1 MTQISAKNDGLFY
14 VNARFLNQPLTGVQ
28 RYCMEMLKALDES
41 VDPGQAIALCPA
53 PLINGPDFKN
63 IRIQIGPR
71 MNGNLWE
78 QLYLPWKTRG
88 ALLFSPA
95 NVGPYFKKRQIV
107 SMHDM
112 SVFACPDAY
121 TAKFR
126 CKYRL
131 LFKRLAKSAGRILT
145 VSEFSKREIQKYLGV
160 PPEKITVT
168 YEGREHIER
177 IAADAHILDRLD
189 INANPFFLVVGSL
202 SRHKN
207 LQVLLAAN
215 ALLDQSR
222 YQIVLVGAGNAKIF
236 QPAPIQPAGNLIM
249 PGRLTDGELKALYQ
263 NAAALVF
270 PSLYEG
276 FGLPLLEAM
285 ACGCP
290 VLCSDIPSSREVCAD
305 AALYF
310 DPRSTDELA
319 DKMRGFLEQPELVL
333 RLREAGRLRAK
344 DFSWKKTGESTL
356 KITSSLKNEFPLNS
370 SPGNL
375 DY

>member
-1 MTQISAKNDGLFY
+1 MSVPDTLPNQPIFI
-14 VNARFLNQPLTGVQ
+14 NARFLNQPLTGVQ
-28 RYCMEMLKALDES
+28 RYCVEILRELDALAQ
-41 VDPGQAIALCPA
+41 PGQFIALCPT
-53 PLINGPDFKN
+53 PPSLPVDLRN
-63 IRIQIGPR
+63 IELRIGPN
-71 MNGNLWE
+71 MDGNLWE
-78 QLYLPWKTRG
+78 QLYLPWKTHG

-95 NVGPYFKKRQIV
+95 NVGPFFKKRHIV
-107 SMHDM
+107 TMHDM

-126 CKYRL
+126 FKYRL
-131 LFKRLAKSAGRILT
+131 LFKRLAKSTERILT
-145 VSEFSKREIQKYLGV
+145 VSEFSKGEIHKYLGV

-168 YEGREHIER
+168 HEGCKHIQR
-177 IAADAHILDRLD
+177 IPADPGILQRLGLD
-189 INANPFFLVVGSL
+189 AIPFFLVVGSF

-207 LQVLLAAN
+207 LQVALDAN
-215 ALLDQSR
+215 DMLDQSEFKL
-222 YQIVLVGAGNAKIF
+222 VLVGSGNSKIF
-236 QPAPIQPAGNLIM
+236 QHAPIQPAGNLVM
-249 PGRLTDGELKALYQ
+249 PGRLTDGELRALYQ
-263 NAAALVF
+263 HATALVF

-290 VLCSDIPSSREVCAD
+290 VLSADIPSSREVCAD

-310 DPRSTDELA
+310 DPRKPEVLA
-319 DKMRGFLEQPELVL
+319 NNMTRVLGQPVSRM
-333 RLREAGRLRAK
+333 RLRKAGHLRAG
-344 DFSWKKTGESTL
+344 DFSWKKIGESTL

>member
-1 MTQISAKNDGLFY
+1 MTQASAKNDGLFY

-28 RYCMEMLKALDES
+28 RYCFEMLNALDELI
-41 VDPGQAIALCPA
+41 DPGQAIALCPA

-121 TAKFR
+121 TARFR
-126 CKYRL
+126 FKYRL

-168 YEGREHIER
+168 YEGREHMER
-177 IAADAHILDRLD
+177 IAADDRILDRLNLD
-189 INANPFFLVVGSL
+189 AKPYFLVVGSF
-202 SRHKN
+202 SQHKN

-215 ALLDQSR
+215 ALLDQTH
-222 YQIVLVGAGNAKIF
+222 YQIVVVGADNAKVF
-236 QPAPIQPAGNLIM
+236 NPAPFYQAQNVVTTATIS
-249 PGRLTDGELKALYQ
+249 DGELKTLYQ
-263 NAAALVF
+263 HAAALVF

-285 ACGCP
+285 ACGSP
-290 VLCSDIPSSREVCAD
+290 VLCADIPSSREVCAD
-305 AALYF
+305 VALYF
-310 DPRSTDELA
+310 DPYSADELA
-319 DKMRGFLEQPELVL
+319 EEMTQMLKQPDVGN
-333 RLREAGRLRAK
+333 RLRESGRQQARA
-344 DFSWKKTGESTL
+344 FSWKLAAKRTFQIISQIE
-356 KITSSLKNEFPLNS
+356 N
-370 SPGNL
+370 
-375 DY
+375 